1 MDLTLC
7 DLLGRRTAGSPGL
20 RYHRGVQEAGVSSV
34 TKPGSAAGVT
44 YVERV
49 GWVQPHRLRCFIISR
64 PTVSLEKD
72 SNADRGRFAAESHVC
87 SLAQTGKSAFET
99 ADTTPRTI
107 LHTDHESHYVLRLNT
122 RSLTK
127 IKEGRPLTNHGLG
140 WRQTSARSL
149 RINEIQRL
157 VIGRQ
162 LISEMLGLT
171 APE

>member
-49 GWVQPHRLRCFIISR
+49 GWVQPHRSRCFIISR

-99 ADTTPRTI
+99 ADTTPRITLRI
-107 LHTDHESHYVLRLNT
+107 ETEHKKSYKDQGRKTPHESWAWLAPNVC
-122 RSLTK
+122 
-127 IKEGRPLTNHGLG
+127 
-140 WRQTSARSL
+140 
-149 RINEIQRL
+149 EIA
-157 VIGRQ
+157 
-162 LISEMLGLT
+162 ED
-171 APE
+171 